1 MRVVSSLTNRIFV
14 ALTVLATLSLGF
26 ASFFANARASAA
38 AEAELARGLE
48 EAAAI
53 VDQHRLTLTD
63 TLTRMARLVAD
74 LPVLKAAVD
83 TGDPPTVQPL
93 AERYLT
99 QVNAD
104 LFIVHD
110 ARGRV
115 LAAAGGYLDDVLQAT
130 SRAETADGVEAS
142 IEETSTFVPHEHGV
156 LQVVSVPIS
165 LGFEPTGVLGRLTV
179 GFVMDDALAAQ
190 FRALTGSEIAFA
202 SGGKVLASSLAPA
215 LRPALAGIVS
225 APANARVSLGGDEYL
240 ALARPMLREPGR
252 DTPVTVTLRSR
263 SERLRFLNTVR
274 AGLVGAL
281 IVTVLLATGL
291 SYGVARTMT
300 RPLAAVTTAMRDV
313 AATGDLSRKVVV
325 RSRAWDDEDAR
336 LLAGAFNTLTESIA
350 RFQRE
355 SAQKDRLSSL
365 GRLSTVI
372 AHEIRNPL
380 MIIRAALPS
389 LRRASADE
397 RDRADAGPADTEL
410 TDALA
415 DIDEESMRIN
425 RIVTEV
431 LDFAKPITFE
441 LADASVNEICRASAA
456 AAWADHAG
464 TDARD
469 VRLDLD
475 ASEPHVVTDS
485 ERLRTALVNLLTNA
499 RQATE
504 AVSDRPRAP
513 VTLSTQANNGRV
525 TIVVRDHGVGIAPE
539 NMTHIFDPYF
549 TTRRA
554 GTGIGLPITKNIV
567 EGMGGTIAVASQ
579 PGRGTEFTVDLPRVA
594 EAA

>member
-83 TGDPPTVQPL
+83 TKDPPTVQPL
-93 AERYLT
+93 AELYLA

-110 ARGRV
+110 AGGRV

-130 SRAETADGVEAS
+130 AHAETADGVEAS
-142 IEETSTFVPHEHGV
+142 IEETSTFVPHEQGV
-156 LQVVSVPIS
+156 LQVVSVPIFV
-165 LGFEPTGVLGRLTV
+165 GFEPTDVLGRLTV
-179 GFVMDDALAAQ
+179 GFVMDDALAAR

-202 SGGKVLASSLAPA
+202 SGGKVLASSLPVA
-215 LRPALAGIVS
+215 LRPALTDIVT
-225 APANARVSLGGDEYL
+225 APASARVSLGDEEYL

-281 IVTVLLATGL
+281 IVTLLLATGL

-355 SAQKDRLSSL
+355 SAQKDRLSAL

-389 LRRASADE
+389 LRKASADTA
-397 RDRADAGPADTEL
+397 RADTEL

-431 LDFAKPITFE
+431 LDFAKPIMFE

-464 TDARD
+464 TDARE
-469 VRLDLD
+469 VQLELD
-475 ASEPHVVTDS
+475 ASEPHMVTDS

-504 AVSDRPRAP
+504 AVSDRARAP
-513 VTLSTQANNGRV
+513 VTLTTQASNGRV